1 MSSSNPLLFFGSDN
15 FSAAVLNELL
25 RAGVSIAN
33 IVTTPIRPSGRGRKF
48 IENPIQK
55 IAKTH
60 SISLVAPDK
69 LKNIEPQTINP
80 QGLPMAVLASY
91 GKIIPPAI
99 LETFKIG
106 IINVHPSL
114 LPRWRG
120 PSPIETTLLN
130 GDDQTGVTIMKLSA
144 KMDEGPIYSSQSLKL
159 SGAETQ
165 PELYEKL
172 AVLGGQLLVRG
183 LASIISGR
191 LKPKEQS
198 SIGVTYSK
206 MIYKTDGWINWNKP
220 AVDIERQIRAFIT
233 WPKSKTKLFDKEI
246 EILRAIVVK
255 SDKELPGNPIDMPGK
270 LVIQCAKDA
279 LQIVQLKP
287 AGKNAMSAQEFMRGY
302 QR

>member
-1 MSSSNPLLFFGSDN
+1 
-15 FSAAVLNELL
+15 
-25 RAGVSIAN
+25 
-33 IVTTPIRPSGRGRKF
+33 
-48 IENPIQK
+48 
-55 IAKTH
+55 
-60 SISLVAPDK
+60 
-69 LKNIEPQTINP
+69 
-80 QGLPMAVLASY
+80 MAVLASY